1 MEPKNDDSLTKT
13 QEWRSFLFLSV
24 VMAPVLAVIIVAGW
38 GFLVWMFQLV
48 AGKLVVTLE
57 AEAACT
63 WAPGRAVMTA
73 ITSCACCGKA
83 CTTRLAMWM
92 WSRGWLASMAC

>member
-1 MEPKNDDSLTKT
+1 MEPKNDSLTKT

-48 AGKLVVTLE
+48 AGP
-57 AEAACT
+57 
-63 WAPGRAVMTA
+63 PG
-73 ITSCACCGKA
+73 G
-83 CTTRLAMWM
+83 
-92 WSRGWLASMAC
+92 